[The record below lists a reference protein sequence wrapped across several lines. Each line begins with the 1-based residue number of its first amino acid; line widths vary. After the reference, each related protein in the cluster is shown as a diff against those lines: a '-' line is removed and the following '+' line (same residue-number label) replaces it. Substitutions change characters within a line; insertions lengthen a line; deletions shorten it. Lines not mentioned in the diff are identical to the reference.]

1 MVTDEQ
7 VRRLRKLSNTEKNQ
21 EVAASKAGMDPT
33 TARRYLGLERLP
45 SELKKERP
53 WRTRED
59 PFGEVWDAVQQQ
71 IQESPGLEAKTLF
84 EWLQREYPGR
94 FSDGQIRTL
103 QRRIKLWRV
112 TEGRRRKCTSGRNT
126 CQGGCARRT
135 SRT

>member
-21 EVAASKAGMDPT
+21 EIAASKAGMDPT

-45 SELKKERP
+45 SELKKERA

-84 EWLQREYPGR
+84 EWLQREYPDGSATGR
-94 FSDGQIRTL
+94 
-103 QRRIKLWRV
+103 
-112 TEGRRRKCTSGRNT
+112 SGHCN
-126 CQGGCARRT
+126 GG
-135 SRT
+135 

>member
-1 MVTDEQ
+1 MQRQGMVTDEQ

-21 EVAASKAGMDPT
+21 EIAASKAGMDPT

-45 SELKKERP
+45 GELKKERP

-84 EWLQREYPGR
+84 EWLQREYT
-94 FSDGQIRTL
+94 SATRTCV
-103 QRRIKLWRV
+103 RRY
-112 TEGRRRKCTSGRNT
+112 
-126 CQGGCARRT
+126 CAG
-135 SRT
+135 